1 MIGLDT
7 NVILRVFDRTDVEQ
21 SSAVDDLLSSP
32 NSQGSFLLNPI
43 VLSEF
48 AWTLQRQY
56 KKPRDVIAD
65 HLDRVLQSPE
75 FIVPFLDEAVDAA
88 RRYRNGPASFADY
101 FLAAINRSL
110 GCDATLTFDKDAAKD
125 GDLYSLLKV

>member
-7 NVILRVFDRTDVEQ
+7 NIVLRIFDRTDADQ
-21 SSAVDDLLSSP
+21 SAAVDALLSSP
-32 NSQGSFLLNPI
+32 NSEGSFLLNPI

-48 AWTLQRQY
+48 AWTLQRTY

-75 FIVPFLDEAVDAA
+75 FIVPFLDEAMDAV
-88 RRYRNGPASFADY
+88 RRYRDGPADFADY

-110 GCDATLTFDKDAAKD
+110 SCEATLTFDKDAAKD

>member
-7 NVILRVFDRTDVEQ
+7 NIVLRVFDRTDADQ
-21 SSAVDDLLSSP
+21 SAAVDALLSSRK
-32 NSQGSFLLNPI
+32 SEGSFLLNPI

-48 AWTLQRQY
+48 AWTLQRTY

-75 FIVPFLDEAVDAA
+75 FIVPFLDEAMDAA
-88 RRYRNGPASFADY
+88 RRYRDGPADFVDY

-110 GCDATLTFDKDAAKD
+110 SCETTLTFDKDAAKD

>member
-7 NVILRVFDRTDVEQ
+7 NIVLRVFDRTDADQ
-21 SSAVDDLLSSP
+21 SAAVDALLSSRE
-32 NSQGSFLLNPI
+32 SEGSFLLNPI

-48 AWTLQRQY
+48 AWTLQRTY

-75 FIVPFLDEAVDAA
+75 FIVPFLDEAMDAA
-88 RRYRNGPASFADY
+88 RRYRDGPADFVDY

-110 GCDATLTFDKDAAKD
+110 SCETTLTFDKDAAKD